1 MRRIRTLYLILQKL
15 YKEMI
20 VCARLFLLLQDTS
33 DCKRIAYSEYNYADY
48 NKTFFRHANILSCSL
63 LIMSWEGYPITYI
76 HPIFFDFAFQC
87 TDMIA
92 RGGGSVEIDDM
103 NNKITPKKRKITP
116 DQLFEE
122 HYYLGK
128 MHDMV
133 IPTDGLSQA
142 KNVLNLIGYRS
153 PQNPVEDLVQKL
165 PDEDRY
171 MLLKYPMHGAIATG
185 LFAGAPIALAA
196 SAVSNRAYKPYSA
209 LIGGAIG
216 GLAGMIFSR
225 IQYNRQLK
233 QLKEYSM
240 NQRLNTFLETGRP
253 TPRSLKRQIDAVV
266 AEQEGY

>member
-1 MRRIRTLYLILQKL
+1 M
-15 YKEMI
+15 
-20 VCARLFLLLQDTS
+20 VAG
-33 DCKRIAYSEYNYADY
+33 Y
-48 NKTFFRHANILSCSL
+48 NKLV
-63 LIMSWEGYPITYI
+63 LI
-76 HPIFFDFAFQC
+76 
-87 TDMIA
+87 
-92 RGGGSVEIDDM
+92 GGGEIVEIDDM

-116 DQLFEE
+116 DQLLEE

-153 PQNPVEDLVQKL
+153 PENPVEDLVQKL

-171 MLLKYPMHGAIATG
+171 MLLKYPAYGAITTG
-185 LFAGAPIALAA
+185 LVTAAPLAVGAAAAA
-196 SAVSNRAYKPYSA
+196 SRSYKPYAA
-209 LIGGAIG
+209 LIGGAVG
-216 GLAGMIFSR
+216 GLAGMLFSR
-225 IQYNRQLK
+225 IQYNRHLK

-253 TPRSLKRQIDAVV
+253 MSRSLKRQIDAVV